1 MAQLVLWYAH
11 AATGTPMKSVCGVS
25 LIRRAVLTAQKS
37 GIDSIAVAIHA
48 ADRPAVKAQLASDG
62 RVTLDWTLYDDPQSA
77 TALVGSDPEPIVML
91 GDRVVLKSA
100 LSQLEAPLSEGV
112 DVRPLCAEGAGP
124 SGVARMR
131 SATARALGP
140 AAFTDELRSLPGGAK
155 AESLVVPVGW
165 APVRTDA
172 DESAAETLLIK
183 SLTKTADGMIAK
195 NINRKI
201 SGRLTRICA
210 PHGIHPNMV
219 TAVVAI
225 IGVMSL
231 PFNAMGTYG
240 GFVLGG
246 LCYYVAAVLDGVD
259 GELSR
264 LKFLASPTGAWLDTI
279 TDDVVGTAYLVGL
292 YYGLNQSAD
301 HGWWFHVGIAGVG
314 LYVLTVAP
322 RYWLMITT
330 LGTGNLQEISAQ
342 RLAEEKGAFGK
353 AVDAV
358 ASTIFRLDFLTFAS
372 FVLALI
378 GAPWVYAAGIA
389 IGGVFSFIETIYTVY
404 RVKSATP
411 A

>member
-11 AATGTPMKSVCGVS
+11 AAPGTPAKMICGVS
-25 LIRRAVLTAQKS
+25 LLRRALLTAQKA
-37 GIDSIAVAIHA
+37 GIESANIAVHGEDRA
-48 ADRPAVKAQLASDG
+48 AVAAQLASDA
-62 RVTLDWTLYDDPQSA
+62 RVTLDWEIFDDPQSA
-77 TALVGSDPEPIVML
+77 TALVGGDAEPIVML

-100 LSQLEAPLSEGV
+100 LDHLQAPLPEGV
-112 DVRPLCAEGAGP
+112 DVQPLCAEGAGP

-131 SATARALGP
+131 STTARALGP
-140 AAFTDELRSLPGGAK
+140 AAFADELRSLPGGAK
-155 AESLVVPVGW
+155 AESLVVPLGW
-165 APVRTDA
+165 APMRAPA
-172 DESAAETLLIK
+172 DEDAAEILLIK
-183 SLTKTADGMIAK
+183 SLTKTADGFVAR
-195 NINRKI
+195 NLNRKI
-201 SGRLTRICA
+201 SGRLTRVCA
-210 PHGIHPNMV
+210 PHGVHPNMV
-219 TAVVAI
+219 TAVVAF

-240 GFVLGG
+240 GFVIGG

-292 YYGLNQSAD
+292 YYGLNRAAD
-301 HGWWFHVGIAGVG
+301 HGWWTYVGVAGVG

-322 RYWLMITT
+322 RYWLMLTS
-330 LGTGNLQEISAQ
+330 LGTGNLQVISAQ

-358 ASTIFRLDFLTFAS
+358 ASTIFRLDFLTFAA
-372 FVLALI
+372 FVLALV
-378 GAPWVYAAGIA
+378 GAPWIYAAGLA
-389 IGGVFSFIETIYTVY
+389 IGGVLSFIETIYTVY
-404 RVKSATP
+404 RVKSASP